1 MKILVTG
8 AKGQLG
14 YDVVKEGEKR
24 GFVMIGSDVGDCD
37 LRDEAAVHKIV
48 NSVRPDIVIHCAA
61 YTAVDQAER
70 EQELCYDVNVNGTK
84 YVAAAAAVVGAK
96 LIYISTDYV
105 FDGTGDAPH
114 SVEEVKNPVNY
125 YGLTKS
131 LGEDAVMAALERCFI
146 VRISWVFGSNGNN
159 FVKTMARL
167 GREKEE
173 LSVVS
178 DQIGAPTYTP
188 DLAALILDMAA
199 TEKYGVYHAANSG
212 FCSWYDFAVKI
223 MELSGLTAKVKPILT
238 KDYPTAAA
246 RPRNSRLDQTKLK
259 KNGFSVLP
267 PWEDALRRYL
277 TVLK

>member
-24 GFVMIGSDVGDCD
+24 GLTMIGSDISDCD
-37 LRDEAAVHKIV
+37 LCDEAAVKADVHRLSPEVI
-48 NSVRPDIVIHCAA
+48 IHCAA
-61 YTAVDQAER
+61 YTAVDQGES
-70 EQELCYDVNVNGTK
+70 EKEWCYDVNVNGTK
-84 YVAAAAAVVGAK
+84 YVAAAAAEVGAK

-105 FDGTGDAPH
+105 FDGMGDRPH
-114 SVEEVKNPVNY
+114 KVTEAKAPVNY

-131 LGEDAVMAALERCFI
+131 LGEDMVTSLLDRYFI
-146 VRISWVFGSNGNN
+146 VRISWVFGRNGNN
-159 FVKTMARL
+159 FVKTMTRL
-167 GREKEE
+167 GKEREA

-188 DLAALILDMAA
+188 DLAVLLLDMAA

-212 FCSWYDFAVKI
+212 VCSWYDFAVKI

-238 KDYPTAAA
+238 KDYPTAAK
-246 RPRNSRLDQTKLK
+246 RPLNSRLDQHKLTE
-259 KNGFSVLP
+259 NGFSILP
-267 PWEDALRRYL
+267 PWEDALKRFL